1 LQELKISHCP
11 TITEEGIREV
21 LRSCGEIRHLEMNH
35 CSGIKCLDIDFELP
49 KLEVVQ
55 AEGPVLDD
63 EALMMIAK
71 RCHGLLQLDLE
82 GCLNVTIKGVNGVVQ
97 SCMRL
102 REINLKWCDNVKV
115 DIIPRMVFSRP
126 SLRKIIPPC
135 RFIPTDKQNK
145 FFLRHG
151 CLVCKG

>member
-1 LQELKISHCP
+1 
-11 TITEEGIREV
+11 
-21 LRSCGEIRHLEMNH
+21 
-35 CSGIKCLDIDFELP
+35 
-49 KLEVVQ
+49 
-55 AEGPVLDD
+55 
-63 EALMMIAK
+63 MMIAK

-82 GCLNVTIKGVNGVVQ
+82 GCLNVTIKGVNEVVQ

-102 REINLKWCDNVKV
+102 REINLKLCDNVKV